1 MLSTV
6 VLQVLCLA
14 AAPAPD
20 VAPEPATTTS
30 QPIPAALRPAS
41 RDEAIL
47 VGAGD
52 IADCQSPGDEATAT
66 VVERFLAASDNAVA
80 FTAGDNVYPDG
91 TPDQYRRCYEPTWG
105 RFKSRT
111 LPAVGN
117 HDARTKNSAGMR
129 ATFAGRFSQDGPL
142 WYAADVKGVDGAGLP
157 VAWRVVVLD
166 SNCDQVD
173 CTEKGPQYA
182 WLKEELRKQKA
193 AKQACTLV
201 IAHHP
206 RFSSG
211 PHGDA
216 VVMAPMWRLLD
227 DGGADLVVNGHDHTY
242 ERFPA
247 MNADGAVV
255 AKSGI
260 PSIIAGLGG
269 KSRYPL
275 MGQRKNSLTVRNDRD
290 GVLVMRLRNNGW
302 TSAFLSTDNE
312 VIDLTEGRC
321 R

>member
-20 VAPEPATTTS
+20 VAPEPAPTTS
-30 QPIPAALRPAS
+30 QLPPALRPAS
-41 RDEAIL
+41 RTEAIL

-52 IADCQSPGDEATAT
+52 IADCQSKGDEATAT
-66 VVERFLAASDNAVA
+66 LVERVLAASDNAVA

-91 TPDQYRRCYEPTWG
+91 TPEQYRRCYEPSWG

-129 ATFAGRFSQDGPL
+129 GTFAGRFSQDGPL
-142 WYAADVKGVDGAGLP
+142 WYASDVKGDDAAGQP
-157 VAWRVVVLD
+157 VQWRVVVLD
-166 SNCDQVD
+166 SNCDQLD
-173 CTEKGPQYA
+173 CTEKGAQYA

-193 AKQACTLV
+193 AKQGCTLV

-206 RFSSG
+206 RFTSG
-211 PHGDA
+211 PHGDEEA
-216 VVMAPMWRLLD
+216 MIPMWRLLD
-227 DGGADLVVNGHDHTY
+227 EGGADLVVSGHDHTY

-247 MNADGAVV
+247 MDADGKVV
-255 AKSGI
+255 ANAGL
-260 PSIIAGLGG
+260 PSIVAGLGG

-275 MGQRKNSLTVRNDRD
+275 MGQRKHSLTLRNDRD
-290 GVLVMRLRNNGW
+290 GVLVLRLRNDGW

-312 VIDLTEGRC
+312 VIDVAQGRC